1 MKTMIKLTAA
11 ALGAAALLAG
21 CSPITLAPAGA
32 YKVGA
37 GTVTLDRP
45 WNDISG
51 LWVGRPDKVRLLS
64 LDGPLLNRLYVTD
77 GLVSG
82 DAIVRSPR
90 RETRTPVYADAMS
103 VTEQVEFVGESVT
116 ALGYERV
123 ATSGVRPVELNGQ
136 RAVRFDIEAATGEGL
151 DIRGIGQA
159 AKRDGKLYVAIYLA
173 PAEHYFEA
181 ARSSA
186 ENAMVG
192 VTN

>member
-11 ALGAAALLAG
+11 ALGAAVLLAG
-21 CSPITLAPAGA
+21 CSPITLAPAGV

-51 LWVGRPDKVRLLS
+51 MWVGRPDKVRLLS

-77 GLVSG
+77 GLESG
-82 DAIVRSPR
+82 DSIVRSPR

-181 ARSSA
+181 ARPSA
-186 ENAMVG
+186 ESAMGG

>member
-1 MKTMIKLTAA
+1 MKTMIKLTTA

-21 CSPITLAPAGA
+21 CSPIALAPAGA

-51 LWVGRPDKVRLLS
+51 LWVGRPEKVRLLS

-77 GLVSG
+77 GLESG

-181 ARSSA
+181 ARPSA
-186 ENAMVG
+186 ENAMGG

>member
-11 ALGAAALLAG
+11 ALGAAVLLAG
-21 CSPITLAPAGA
+21 CSPITLAPAGV

-51 LWVGRPDKVRLLS
+51 MWVGRPDKVRLLS

-77 GLVSG
+77 GLESG
-82 DAIVRSPR
+82 DSIVRSPR
-90 RETRTPVYADAMS
+90 REMRTPVYADAMS

-181 ARSSA
+181 ARPSA
-186 ENAMVG
+186 ENAMGG